1 MEKFERKVQFLPSK
15 RLRKHLKAL
24 KMFPMSWL
32 ENGGW
37 KELGGPEAVLFSGD
51 GARVTDRMMRKRRE
65 RRVEKERGD
74 RISELQDPLLQHIL
88 YFLPF
93 KQVVQSNT
101 LSKRWKHVSP
111 TNPVLEFDDSF
122 KFKYWCEDS
131 KNTREREKS
140 YTIMW
145 SKIY

>member
-1 MEKFERKVQFLPSK
+1 M
-15 RLRKHLKAL
+15 
-24 KMFPMSWL
+24 
-32 ENGGW
+32 
-37 KELGGPEAVLFSGD
+37 LFSGD
-51 GARVTDRMMRKRRE
+51 GARVTDRMMRERRE
-65 RRVEKERGD
+65 RRVEKERGDRILCLKMD

-101 LSKRWKHVSP
+101 LSKRWKHVSS
-111 TNPVLEFDDSF
+111 TNPVLEFDDSFF

-131 KNTREREKS
+131 KNTREKTEREKS
-140 YTIMW
+140 YIIMW